1 MWEALLSLKALRSF
15 PSRCSLSRLS
25 SICMNRS
32 HAMRYIIVYSPE
44 CVEDAILEV
53 GLPFYPI
60 LGSPILGVLRI
71 VWHDGYFRKPS
82 GS

>member
-1 MWEALLSLKALRSF
+1 MWEALLSLEALRSF
-15 PSRCSLSRLS
+15 PSRCSSSRLR

-32 HAMRYIIVYSPE
+32 RAMRYIIVYSPD
-44 CVEDAILEV
+44 CVEGAIFEV

-60 LGSPILGVLRI
+60 LGSPMLGVLRI
-71 VWHDGYFRKPS
+71 VWQDSYFQKPS